1 VSTTPTIYEWA
12 GGTPAFERWLNAY
25 DAAFAL
31 AGFAGAVIALRA
43 AALGRRPVAV
53 PS

>member
-25 DAAFAL
+25 AAFAV